1 MMIETGEAG
10 WVIDEDG
17 FDPARANTVE
27 TLMTVGNGYL
37 GTRGS
42 LEEGHKGDLSATY
55 LAGVYD
61 HHDSTVVD
69 LVNAPDWLPLQV
81 RVEGELL
88 DVRSCKV
95 ISHRRVLDMRRGTL
109 RRDTLFEDS
118 RGRRTRIASLRFASM
133 ADRHLCGIKL
143 RVTPENH
150 ASRIS
155 VESAL
160 NAERYNLDR
169 LPAYPGT
176 PVFHPEVKWRK
187 WAKSRHLSVDEA
199 VVDERRAYIAARTL
213 DTGIVIGLGTA
224 LLGPPEA
231 GQTTCL
237 RDYERVAQVIGVD
250 AEAGVAYD
258 FVKLAALYTSRDVE
272 TARIAP
278 EVAACLEN
286 AIAAGFDKAL
296 EDSAGVWER
305 KWTDC
310 DCRIA
315 GDEQATRAVRFGI
328 YHMLI
333 AANEF
338 DPRANIGAKSMSG
351 EGYKGHVFWD
361 TEIFLLPFY
370 IFTQPATARALLSY
384 RYHTLPGALQN
395 ARDNGFE
402 GAQFAW
408 ESADSGLET
417 TPKRTADGVNRI
429 WTGEE
434 EIHVTACVAFGV
446 ISYVTATGDRG
457 FLRDEGAEILYQTA
471 RFWASRLEWNQAEG
485 RYELRQVIGPDEF
498 HEHVD
503 NNAFTNRMVKWHL
516 DQTVRLFGELMT
528 EADSAHARLLERLG
542 LTESEVSG
550 WQTMADRIYV
560 PFAPEDQLI
569 EQFEGY
575 FGLEDVPISEWDEN
589 NMPRYPEGHDH
600 FSLNGTMLL
609 KQPDVVMLTYLLPD
623 EFTAEVKAANFDFY
637 ERRTLHKSSLSP
649 AIHAIMGIET
659 GDHARAVQYFER
671 SAYVDLRDNQ
681 GNTQDGMHI
690 ASAGGTWQA
699 LVCGFGGF
707 RVRNG
712 QMTFRPWLP
721 PEWQGIRFR
730 LHWQDNKLDVTIS
743 NDECLFLLHATA
755 GAQQIVKIYDE
766 EIQLSAN
773 ETKIVR
779 LPAPAPAPASAD
791 V

>member
-1 MMIETGEAG
+1 MLIETSAAAWLIE
-10 WVIDEDG
+10 ESG
-17 FDPARANTVE
+17 FDAALANVRE
-27 TLMTVGNGYL
+27 TLLTVGNGYL

-42 LEEGHKGDLSATY
+42 LEEGHKGELSATY

-69 LVNAPDWLPLQV
+69 LVNAPDWLPLRV

-88 DVRSCKV
+88 DVRCCKV
-95 ISHRRVLDMRRGTL
+95 LSHRRVLDMRRGTL
-109 RRDTLFEDS
+109 LRDTLFEDS

-133 ADRHLCGIKL
+133 SDRHLCGIRL

-150 ASRIS
+150 ASRIT

-169 LPAYPGT
+169 LPAYPDK

-187 WAKSRHLSVDEA
+187 WAQSRHLAVDEA
-199 VVDERRAYIAARTL
+199 SVDHRRAYIAARTL
-213 DTGIVIGLGTA
+213 DTGIIIGLGGA
-224 LLGPPEA
+224 LMGPPDAEA
-231 GQTTCL
+231 GPCQ
-237 RDYERVAQVIGVD
+237 RDYERVAQTVTIN
-250 AEAGVAYD
+250 AEPGTGYD
-258 FVKLAALYTSRDVE
+258 FVKLASFYTSRDVPAAQVA
-272 TARIAP
+272 T
-278 EVAACLEN
+278 EVAACLDR
-286 AIAAGFDKAL
+286 AAAAGFDKVL
-296 EDSAGVWER
+296 EDSAAVWDR

-310 DCRIA
+310 DCQID
-315 GDEQATRAVRFGI
+315 GDEQATQAVRFGI

-417 TPKRTADGVNRI
+417 TPKWTADGVNRI

-446 ISYVTATGDRG
+446 ISYVTATGDRD
-457 FLRDEGAEILYQTA
+457 FLREEGAEILYQTA
-471 RFWASRLEWNQAEG
+471 RFWASRLEWSQAQG
-485 RYELRQVIGPDEF
+485 RYELRRVIGPDEF

-516 DQTVRLFGELMT
+516 DQTVRLFGELVQ
-528 EADSAHARLLERLG
+528 EADAAHAGLLERLG
-542 LTESEVSG
+542 LSEAEVTG
-550 WQTMADRIYV
+550 WQTMADRIHV
-560 PFAPEDQLI
+560 PSAPEGGLI

-600 FSLNGTMLL
+600 FSLNGTTLL

-623 EFTAEVKAANFDFY
+623 EFTAEVKAANFDYY

-659 GDHARAVQYFER
+659 GDYARALQYFQR

-707 RVRNG
+707 RVRQG
-712 QMTFRPWLP
+712 RVTFRPWLP
-721 PEWQGIRFR
+721 PEWPAIRFR
-730 LHWQDNKLDVTIS
+730 LQWRGNGLDVAIS
-743 NDECLFLLHATA
+743 HDECRFLLHAPA
-755 GAQQIVKIYDE
+755 GTEDVIGLFDQDIRLRAGE
-766 EIQLSAN
+766 EMVAKLPGEASSAGG
-773 ETKIVR
+773 
-779 LPAPAPAPASAD
+779 
-791 V
+791 